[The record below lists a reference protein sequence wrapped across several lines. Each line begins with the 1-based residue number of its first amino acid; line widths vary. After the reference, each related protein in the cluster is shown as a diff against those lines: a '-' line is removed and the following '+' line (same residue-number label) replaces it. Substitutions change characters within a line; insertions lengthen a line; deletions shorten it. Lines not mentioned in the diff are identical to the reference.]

1 MYFSFIQSIRNEEPS
16 LESFHMVSR
25 VMEGSNYGFVLFS
38 ILKPVQVDVHYSIQ
52 SIFIVGSSKHPCLQN
67 SSLLE
72 HLLDDLSN
80 PVGDLT
86 IVYPLS
92 TKPKIP

>member
-1 MYFSFIQSIRNEEPS
+1 MYFSFIQSIRNKEPS

-25 VMEGSNYGFVLFS
+25 VMEGSNYGLFS

-52 SIFIVGSSKHPCLQN
+52 SIFIVGSSKYPCLQN

-72 HLLDDLSN
+72 HFLDNLSN
-80 PVGDLT
+80 PVSDLT
-86 IVYPLS
+86 IVYPWS
-92 TKPKIP
+92 TKPKKP